1 MDTGQNYY
9 IFAIESLVHIKNV
22 FKCRPQE
29 FLRNAL
35 SVCYVPVCGLW
46 PVDIMHYY
54 TDVCVRNDTAQC
66 VDVESRNMF
75 GRNDLNIF

>member
-1 MDTGQNYY
+1 MLC
-9 IFAIESLVHIKNV
+9 S
-22 FKCRPQE
+22 
-29 FLRNAL
+29 
-35 SVCYVPVCGLW
+35 YVPVCGHW

-54 TDVCVRNDTAQC
+54 TDVCVVNDTAQC

>member
-1 MDTGQNYY
+1 MQTTGILQ
-9 IFAIESLVHIKNV
+9 ECIKCV
-22 FKCRPQE
+22 LC
-29 FLRNAL
+29 
-35 SVCYVPVCGLW
+35 SYVPVCGHW

-54 TDVCVRNDTAQC
+54 TDVCVVNDTARC